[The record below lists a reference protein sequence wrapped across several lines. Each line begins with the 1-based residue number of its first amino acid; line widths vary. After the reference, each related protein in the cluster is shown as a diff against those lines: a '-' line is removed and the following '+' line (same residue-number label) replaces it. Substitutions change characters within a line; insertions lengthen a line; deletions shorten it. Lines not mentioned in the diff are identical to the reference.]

1 MVDTRPKD
9 LPDASLPLGSDN
21 KFVVDQDIGGVN
33 STTAFDIVE
42 SVAPVSSQ
50 MEAEV
55 GADNI
60 KRMTALRVKQSIQ
73 SQIGVTL
80 ASYAQGQL
88 AEDAVPKTR
97 TITAGDNIDGGG
109 TLENNITISLATNV
123 DYGIL

>member
-1 MVDTRPKD
+1 MVDIRPKD
-9 LPDASLPLGSDN
+9 LPPAILPLGSNN
-21 KFVVDQDIGGVN
+21 KLVVDQDVRGVN
-33 STTAFDIVE
+33 NATVFDIVD
-42 SVAPVSSQ
+42 SVAPVASQ
-50 MEAEV
+50 AEAAA
-55 GADNI
+55 GADNV

-88 AEDAVPKTR
+88 ADNAVPKTR
-97 TITAGDNIDGGG
+97 TITAGDNIEGGG